1 MGIKK
6 VTVEVVCCDRCGSEK
21 DTRDTTEREWGHTF
35 LTYKG
40 NTGSR
45 DMWGNG
51 AGTKYKGDDIFL
63 CLDCSTE
70 FVAWLDKPKK
80 DIRESYKSAPQKQ
93 EPLSKEELGNDNKI

>member
-6 VTVEVVCCDRCGSEK
+6 VAVETVCCDRCGSEK

-51 AGTKYKGDDIFL
+51 AGTNHKGDDIFL
-63 CLDCSTE
+63 CLDCTKE
-70 FVAWLDKPKK
+70 FLAWLDKPKK
-80 DIRESYKSAPQKQ
+80 DIRDAAR
-93 EPLSKEELGNDNKI
+93 